1 MYFTT
6 LKTNSNAIYSFLDIY
21 WVLKSTLNSLL
32 NLKKIFLIIIQE
44 LIVGSDIKEI
54 LGKRPE
60 DRTEEEI
67 QQVLFALRT
76 YETFAE
82 YPLNMQVCN
91 DRKSILMKYKL

>member
-1 MYFTT
+1 M
-6 LKTNSNAIYSFLDIY
+6 
-21 WVLKSTLNSLL
+21 LNVTPLL
-32 NLKKIFLIIIQE
+32 PALLQE
-44 LIVGSDIKEI
+44 LVVGSDIKEI

-82 YPLNMQVCN
+82 YPLNMQVHGN
-91 DRKSILMKYKL
+91 LERMGISWESMHV